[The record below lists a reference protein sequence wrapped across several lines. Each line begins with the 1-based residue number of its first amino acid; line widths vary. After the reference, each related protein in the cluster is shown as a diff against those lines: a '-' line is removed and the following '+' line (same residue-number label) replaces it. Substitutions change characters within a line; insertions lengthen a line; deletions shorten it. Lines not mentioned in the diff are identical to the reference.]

1 MCLYEFLAAGQYKVV
16 LGKSFDV
23 KPKKKAPKYF
33 NVSNRVSSDRLG
45 YGSEIKLEGKKK
57 KVQVEMKHNQSTSTM
72 YDAELKTEEEFNCIL
87 IYNEET
93 KTITLERQSAQINL
107 TRKII
112 EPQRNGQLSD
122 SPLPGNPYANLQTP
136 PMTSSN
142 NVVQAP
148 AVVEDSNLAGGDDFD
163 FDLSKDMDEIL
174 DSDDEEDSG
183 SDTFEEIAAPVPI
196 QQQHPMNNSP
206 LTLPITPTLP
216 SSPNI
221 PMNLAL
227 PTTPT
232 TLPASSP
239 SSSNNATT
247 TTTTAAKKRKF
258 KMASAPIR
266 HPGMISPMAAAPTPP
281 PVTLQQ
287 NNNTYSGKRPKVN
300 HDDQSSSGSEEDDS
314 SSGSESG
321 STETGSSSGES
332 ESDSGSDS
340 DDDFESLAQDIS
352 MSLSKGG
359 PSAPASP
366 QQQQQQYHQQHGVSS
381 PSNYKRSPYESTP
394 GNTPTPSNSRQPPP
408 SQQNGSAGPM
418 SLRAL
423 FKEDDEEEGLSS
435 SSSDDDDDD

>member
-1 MCLYEFLAAGQYKVV
+1 M
-16 LGKSFDV
+16 
-23 KPKKKAPKYF
+23 
-33 NVSNRVSSDRLG
+33 
-45 YGSEIKLEGKKK
+45 
-57 KVQVEMKHNQSTSTM
+57 
-72 YDAELKTEEEFNCIL
+72 
-87 IYNEET
+87 
-93 KTITLERQSAQINL
+93 
-107 TRKII
+107 
-112 EPQRNGQLSD
+112 
-122 SPLPGNPYANLQTP
+122 
-136 PMTSSN
+136 
-142 NVVQAP
+142 QAP
-148 AVVEDSNLAGGDDFD
+148 AVVENNSIAGGDDFD
-163 FDLSKDMDEIL
+163 FDDLSKDMDEIL

-206 LTLPITPTLP
+206 LTLPVTPTLP

-221 PMNLAL
+221 PINLAL

-239 SSSNNATT
+239 SSTNNANST

-266 HPGMISPMAAAPTPP
+266 HPGMISPMAAAAAPTPP

-287 NNNTYSGKRPKVN
+287 TNNNTYSGKRPKIN

-366 QQQQQQYHQQHGVSS
+366 QQQQQQQYHQQHGVPS
-381 PSNYKRSPYESTP
+381 PSNYKRSPYDSTP

-423 FKEDDEEEGLSS
+423 FSKLYHYFLCKTCTDLY
-435 SSSDDDDDD
+435 